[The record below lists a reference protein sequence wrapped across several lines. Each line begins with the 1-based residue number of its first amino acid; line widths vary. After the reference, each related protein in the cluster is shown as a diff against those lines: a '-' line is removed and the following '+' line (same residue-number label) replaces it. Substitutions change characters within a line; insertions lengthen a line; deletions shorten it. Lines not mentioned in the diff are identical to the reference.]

1 MLWTKYKATLI
12 ALIAV
17 CMIGGLVRAEVTIEE
32 DITYGKGGDTELK
45 LDIARPDGDGRD
57 TRRNRRDLPSGQP
70 HHVCQ
75 Q

>member
-1 MLWTKYKATLI
+1 MLWTKYKTAFITLV
-12 ALIAV
+12 AV
-17 CMIGGLVRAEVTIEE
+17 SLIGGVAQAEVTVEE
-32 DITYGKGGDTELK
+32 NITYGKGGDTELK